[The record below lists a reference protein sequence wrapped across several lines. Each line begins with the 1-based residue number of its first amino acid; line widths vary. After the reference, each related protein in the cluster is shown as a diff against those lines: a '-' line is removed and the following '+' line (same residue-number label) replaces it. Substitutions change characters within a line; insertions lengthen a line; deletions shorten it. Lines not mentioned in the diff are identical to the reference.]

1 MTTILSLFWS
11 FFKIGIFG
19 FGGGYAILALIESEV
34 VDIHGWMTT
43 TEFTDIVAISQATP
57 GPIVI
62 NCATYVGYTATN
74 SILGSA
80 IATFAVCLPA
90 LILASLAAR
99 FIYKFR
105 NNKYVDAAFKG
116 LRPAVIGLILAA
128 GISLINSENF
138 IDYISI
144 IIFAVVAIG
153 TYFKANPII
162 LLMLSGIAGYL
173 IY

>member
-1 MTTILSLFWS
+1 MMTFLALFWS
-11 FFKIGIFG
+11 FLKIGIFG
-19 FGGGYAILALIESEV
+19 FGGGYAILALIENEV

-43 TEFTDIVAISQATP
+43 AKFTDIVAISQATP
-57 GPIVI
+57 GPIAI
-62 NCATYVGYTATN
+62 NCATYVGYTATD

-80 IATFAVCLPA
+80 IATFAVCLPS

-116 LRPAVIGLILAA
+116 LRPAVVGLILAA
-128 GISLINSENF
+128 GLTLINHDNF
-138 IDYISI
+138 TDYISA
-144 IIFAVVAIG
+144 IIFTVVAVCS
-153 TYFKANPII
+153 YFKVNPIF

>member
-1 MTTILSLFWS
+1 MMTFLALFWS
-11 FFKIGIFG
+11 FLKIGIFG
-19 FGGGYAILALIESEV
+19 FGGGYAILALIENEV

-62 NCATYVGYTATN
+62 NCATYVGYSATD

-80 IATFAVCLPA
+80 IATFAVCLPS

-105 NNKYVDAAFKG
+105 DNKYVDAAFKG
-116 LRPAVIGLILAA
+116 LRPAVVGLILAA
-128 GISLINSENF
+128 GLTLINHDNF
-138 IDYISI
+138 TDYISV
-144 IIFAVVAIG
+144 IIFAVVAVCS
-153 TYFKANPII
+153 YFKVNPIF

>member
-1 MTTILSLFWS
+1 MMTFLALFWS
-11 FFKIGIFG
+11 FLKIGIFG
-19 FGGGYAILALIESEV
+19 FGGGYAILALIENEV

-62 NCATYVGYTATN
+62 NCATYVGYTATD
-74 SILGSA
+74 SIIGSA
-80 IATFAVCLPA
+80 IATFAVCLPS

-105 NNKYVDAAFKG
+105 DNKYVDAAFKG
-116 LRPAVIGLILAA
+116 LRPAVVGLILAA
-128 GISLINSENF
+128 GLTLINHDNF
-138 IDYISI
+138 TDYISV
-144 IIFAVVAIG
+144 IIFAVVAVCS
-153 TYFKANPII
+153 YFKVNPIF
-162 LLMLSGIAGYL
+162 LLMLSGIAGYF

>member
-1 MTTILSLFWS
+1 MMTFLALFWS
-11 FFKIGIFG
+11 FLKIGIFG
-19 FGGGYAILALIESEV
+19 FGGGYAILALIENEV

-62 NCATYVGYTATN
+62 NCATYVGYTATD
-74 SILGSA
+74 SIIGSA
-80 IATFAVCLPA
+80 IATFAVCLPS

-105 NNKYVDAAFKG
+105 DNKYVDAAFKG
-116 LRPAVIGLILAA
+116 LRPAVVGLILAA
-128 GISLINSENF
+128 GLTLINHDNF
-138 IDYISI
+138 TDYISI
-144 IIFAVVAIG
+144 IIFAVVAVCS
-153 TYFKANPII
+153 YFKVNPIF
-162 LLMLSGIAGYL
+162 LLMLSGIAGYF

>member
-1 MTTILSLFWS
+1 MMTFLALFWS
-11 FFKIGIFG
+11 FLKIGIFG
-19 FGGGYAILALIESEV
+19 FGGGYAILALIENEV

-43 TEFTDIVAISQATP
+43 AEFTDIVAISQATP
-57 GPIVI
+57 GPIAI
-62 NCATYVGYTATN
+62 NCATYVGYSATD
-74 SILGSA
+74 SIIGSA
-80 IATFAVCLPA
+80 IATFAVCLPS

-105 NNKYVDAAFKG
+105 DNQYVDAAFKG
-116 LRPAVIGLILAA
+116 LRPAVVGLILAA

-138 IDYISI
+138 TDYISI
-144 IIFAVVAIG
+144 IIFAVVAIA
-153 TYFKANPII
+153 TYFKVNPIL

>member
-1 MTTILSLFWS
+1 MMTFLALFWS
-11 FFKIGIFG
+11 FLKIGIFG
-19 FGGGYAILALIESEV
+19 FGGGYAILALIENEV

-62 NCATYVGYTATN
+62 NCATYVGYTATD

-80 IATFAVCLPA
+80 IATFAVCLPS

-105 NNKYVDAAFKG
+105 DNKYVDAAFKG
-116 LRPAVIGLILAA
+116 LRPAVVGLILAA
-128 GISLINSENF
+128 GLTLINHDNF
-138 IDYISI
+138 TDYISV
-144 IIFAVVAIG
+144 IIFAVVAVCS
-153 TYFKANPII
+153 YFKVNPIF
-162 LLMLSGIAGYL
+162 LLMVSGIAGYL

>member
-1 MTTILSLFWS
+1 MMTFLALFWS
-11 FFKIGIFG
+11 FLKIGIFG
-19 FGGGYAILALIESEV
+19 FGGGYAILALIENEV

-62 NCATYVGYTATN
+62 NCATYVGYTATD
-74 SILGSA
+74 SIIGSA
-80 IATFAVCLPA
+80 IATFAVCLPS

-105 NNKYVDAAFKG
+105 DNKYVDAAFKG
-116 LRPAVIGLILAA
+116 LRPAVVGLILAA
-128 GISLINSENF
+128 GLTLINHDNF
-138 IDYISI
+138 TDYISV
-144 IIFAVVAIG
+144 IIFAVVAVCS
-153 TYFKANPII
+153 YFKVNPIF

>member
-1 MTTILSLFWS
+1 MMTFLTLFWS
-11 FFKIGIFG
+11 FLKIGIFG
-19 FGGGYAILALIESEV
+19 FGGGYAILALIEHEV

-43 TEFTDIVAISQATP
+43 AEFTNIVAISQATP
-57 GPIVI
+57 GPIAI

-80 IATFAVCLPA
+80 IATIAVCLPS

-105 NNKYVDAAFKG
+105 DNKYVSAAFNG
-116 LRPAVIGLILAA
+116 LRPAVVGLILAA
-128 GISLINSENF
+128 GISLINSDNF
-138 IDYISI
+138 TDYISI
-144 IIFAVVAIG
+144 IIFAIVSIA

-162 LLMLSGIAGYL
+162 LLVLSGIAGYFL
-173 IY
+173 Y

>member
-1 MTTILSLFWS
+1 MMTFLTLFWS
-11 FFKIGIFG
+11 FLKIGIFG
-19 FGGGYAILALIESEV
+19 FGGGYAILALIEHEV

-43 TEFTDIVAISQATP
+43 AEFTDIVAISQATP
-57 GPIVI
+57 GPIAI
-62 NCATYVGYTATN
+62 NCATYVGYTATD

-80 IATFAVCLPA
+80 IATFAVCLPS

-105 NNKYVDAAFKG
+105 DNKYVSAAFNG
-116 LRPAVIGLILAA
+116 LRPAVVGLILAA
-128 GISLINSENF
+128 GISLINQDNF
-138 IDYISI
+138 TDYISV
-144 IIFAVVAIG
+144 IIFAVVALA

-162 LLMLSGIAGYL
+162 LLVLSGIAGYL

>member
-11 FFKIGIFG
+11 FFKIGLFG

-62 NCATYVGYTATN
+62 NCATYVGYSATN

-105 NNKYVDAAFKG
+105 DNKYVDAAFKG
-116 LRPAVIGLILAA
+116 LRPAVVGLILAA

-162 LLMLSGIAGYL
+162 LLMLSGIAGYF

>member
-1 MTTILSLFWS
+1 MMTFLTLFWS
-11 FFKIGIFG
+11 FLKIGIFG
-19 FGGGYAILALIESEV
+19 FGGGYAILALIEHEV

-43 TEFTDIVAISQATP
+43 AKFTDIVAISQATP
-57 GPIVI
+57 GPIAI
-62 NCATYVGYTATN
+62 NCATYVGYTATD

-80 IATFAVCLPA
+80 IATFAVCLPS

-105 NNKYVDAAFKG
+105 DNKYVSAAFNG
-116 LRPAVIGLILAA
+116 LRPAVVGLILAA
-128 GISLINSENF
+128 GISLINHDNF
-138 IDYISI
+138 TDYISV
-144 IIFAVVAIG
+144 IIFAVVALA

-162 LLMLSGIAGYL
+162 LLVLSGIAGYL

>member
-11 FFKIGIFG
+11 FFKIGLFG

-105 NNKYVDAAFKG
+105 DNKYVDAAFKG
-116 LRPAVIGLILAA
+116 LRPAVVGLILAA

-138 IDYISI
+138 IDNISI

>member
-1 MTTILSLFWS
+1 MTFLTLFWS
-11 FFKIGIFG
+11 FLKIGIFG
-19 FGGGYAILALIESEV
+19 FGGGYAILALIEHEV

-43 TEFTDIVAISQATP
+43 AEFTDIVAISQATP
-57 GPIVI
+57 GPIAI
-62 NCATYVGYTATN
+62 NCATYVGYTATD

-80 IATFAVCLPA
+80 IATFAVCLPS

-105 NNKYVDAAFKG
+105 DNKYVSAAFNG
-116 LRPAVIGLILAA
+116 LRPAVVGLILAA
-128 GISLINSENF
+128 GISLINQDNF
-138 IDYISI
+138 TDYISV
-144 IIFAVVAIG
+144 IIFAIVALA

-162 LLMLSGIAGYL
+162 LLVLSGIAGYL

>member
-1 MTTILSLFWS
+1 MTFLTLFWS
-11 FFKIGIFG
+11 FLKIGIFG
-19 FGGGYAILALIESEV
+19 FGGGYAILALIEHEV

-43 TEFTDIVAISQATP
+43 AKFTDIVAISQATP
-57 GPIVI
+57 GPIAI
-62 NCATYVGYTATN
+62 NCATYVGYTATD

-80 IATFAVCLPA
+80 IATFAVCLPS

-105 NNKYVDAAFKG
+105 DNKYVSAAFNG
-116 LRPAVIGLILAA
+116 LRPAVVGLILAA
-128 GISLINSENF
+128 GISLINHDNF
-138 IDYISI
+138 TDYISV
-144 IIFAVVAIG
+144 IIFAVVALA

-162 LLMLSGIAGYL
+162 LLVLSGIAGYL

>member
-1 MTTILSLFWS
+1 MMTFIALFWS
-11 FFKIGIFG
+11 FLKIGIFG
-19 FGGGYAILALIESEV
+19 FGGGYAILALIENEV

-62 NCATYVGYTATN
+62 NCATYVGYTATD
-74 SILGSA
+74 SIIGSA
-80 IATFAVCLPA
+80 IATFAVCLPS

-105 NNKYVDAAFKG
+105 DNKYVDAAFKG
-116 LRPAVIGLILAA
+116 LRPAVVGLILAA
-128 GISLINSENF
+128 GLTLINHDNF
-138 IDYISI
+138 TDYISV
-144 IIFAVVAIG
+144 IIFAVVAVCS
-153 TYFKANPII
+153 YFKVNPIF

>member
-1 MTTILSLFWS
+1 M
-11 FFKIGIFG
+11 
-19 FGGGYAILALIESEV
+19 
-34 VDIHGWMTT
+34 
-43 TEFTDIVAISQATP
+43 
-57 GPIVI
+57 
-62 NCATYVGYTATN
+62 
-74 SILGSA
+74 
-80 IATFAVCLPA
+80 
-90 LILASLAAR
+90 
-99 FIYKFR
+99 
-105 NNKYVDAAFKG
+105 DAAFKG
-116 LRPAVIGLILAA
+116 LRPAVVGLILAA

>member
-1 MTTILSLFWS
+1 MMTFLALFWS
-11 FFKIGIFG
+11 FLKIGIFG
-19 FGGGYAILALIESEV
+19 FGGGYAILALIENEV

-43 TEFTDIVAISQATP
+43 AEFTDIVAISQATP
-57 GPIVI
+57 GPIAI
-62 NCATYVGYTATN
+62 NCATYVGYSATD
-74 SILGSA
+74 SIIGSA
-80 IATFAVCLPA
+80 IATFAVCLPS

-116 LRPAVIGLILAA
+116 LRPAVVGLILAA
-128 GISLINSENF
+128 GLTLINHDNF
-138 IDYISI
+138 TDYISI
-144 IIFAVVAIG
+144 IIFAVVAVCS
-153 TYFKANPII
+153 YFKVNPIF

>member
-1 MTTILSLFWS
+1 MMTFLALFWS
-11 FFKIGIFG
+11 FLKIGIFG
-19 FGGGYAILALIESEV
+19 FGGGYAILALIENEV

-62 NCATYVGYTATN
+62 NCATYVGYTATD
-74 SILGSA
+74 SIIGSA
-80 IATFAVCLPA
+80 IATFAVCLPS

-105 NNKYVDAAFKG
+105 DNKYVDAAFTG
-116 LRPAVIGLILAA
+116 LRPAVVGLILAA
-128 GISLINSENF
+128 GLTLINHDNF
-138 IDYISI
+138 TDYISI
-144 IIFAVVAIG
+144 IIFAIVAVCS
-153 TYFKANPII
+153 YFKVNPIF
-162 LLMLSGIAGYL
+162 LLMLSGIAGYF